1 MKSRLSALMDGE
13 LEAHEVAPVLDAVVG
28 DEALRNEWRL
38 YHLIGDAVRRE
49 PAMGLDLTQGV
60 IAALQN
66 EPTILAPARTA
77 ATARDR
83 FWRGTI
89 AMAAGF
95 GGIAVVGWMALSFPQ
110 STPPSQVVVRTPIA
124 AAQPVLAAAGPVSG
138 RMQEFLVAH
147 QTYSPGGQMQSGTRY
162 VRTVSAG
169 R

>member
-13 LEAHEVAPVLDAVVG
+13 LEAHEVAPVLNAVVG

-49 PAMGLDLTQGV
+49 PAMAVDLSQGV

-66 EPTILAPARTA
+66 EPTIMAPARSAT
-77 ATARDR
+77 TARDR
-83 FWRGTI
+83 FWRGTV
-89 AMAAGF
+89 AMAAGL
-95 GGIAVVGWMALSFPQ
+95 GGIAVVGWMALSSPRLP
-110 STPPSQVVVRTPIA
+110 PPSQLAARTPVA
-124 AAQPVLAAAGPVSG
+124 AAQPVVAATGPASG

-162 VRTVSAG
+162 IRTVSAG